1 MRADLLALTP
11 ESVAALANLG
21 LVKRALREIEQGK
34 GPALAEEADGTVVG
48 TFDDGAVARLVPGR
62 GLRDCGC
69 SCGASSVC
77 RHRVAVA
84 LAYRS
89 FVESASIEPAPAIEE
104 GSWSPGEIDD
114 DAIAGAI
121 PRRTLDEA
129 KAAARRGVVIEI
141 VRPVAGEAP
150 IARLPSCTVRFLVP
164 RDLVYARCDCAAGQ
178 GCAHIA
184 LAAWG
189 FRVAD
194 AIDRAR
200 SPQTVEVRQ
209 GVREAAGEEG
219 AGAAALALALDL
231 VAGGVVHAREAL
243 AQRFVLA
250 REPLVAAGHTWTAT
264 ALDDL
269 ELALERYRAR
279 SARYRAGDVLA
290 LAAEI
295 VARGRSSRSPT
306 AELPASSV
314 LGRGEVAET
323 RLDHL
328 RLIGLGCRFDGDD
341 RERFVEILLA
351 DPDTGTVL
359 VMEKTWTFAA
369 GETMPD
375 APELARRRV
384 GAGAIALL
392 AKGQLVTRVAR
403 RRANRVLVL
412 GASTH
417 GSSSLTPQTGDFSLL
432 PTPLRIDRI
441 AELETRFASRPPRL
455 LRPRV
460 RAEDVHA
467 IRVGAIEEVVFDASE
482 QTLVARVRDPEG
494 TPFLIRRAHRRI
506 APRALDELGRVLL
519 GAHGEVRWVAGEVRA
534 EGSTFVVEPTLVV
547 AERVVVPD
555 VEDSGAFDLP
565 RGRVRAHRDRVG
577 ERLDAAWSALEE
589 LAQLGIRGTTA
600 AHGERLEAAASGL
613 AALGMGSITARVQ
626 RAALEVA
633 RARGGDEPDAL
644 RAAAG
649 AIVDAAIRLELARE
663 AHR

>member
-11 ESVAALANLG
+11 EAVAALANLG
-21 LVKRALREIEQGK
+21 LVKRALREIEHGK

-69 SCGASSVC
+69 SCGASGVC

-89 FVESASIEPAPAIEE
+89 FVESASIEPAPAIGEE
-104 GSWSPGEIDD
+104 PWSPGEIDD
-114 DAIAGAI
+114 VAIARAI
-121 PRRTLDEA
+121 PRRALDEA
-129 KAAARRGVVIEI
+129 KAAARRGMVIEI
-141 VRPVAGEAP
+141 VRSAAGEAP

-178 GCAHIA
+178 GCAHVA
-184 LAAWG
+184 LAAWA

-209 GVREAAGEEG
+209 GVREAGEEG
-219 AGAAALALALDL
+219 ADAAALTLALEL

-359 VMEKTWTFAA
+359 VMEKAWTFAA
-369 GETMPD
+369 GETIPD
-375 APELARRRV
+375 APELARRRL
-384 GAGAIALL
+384 GPGAIGLL

-417 GSSSLTPQTGDFSLL
+417 GSSSVVPQTGDFSLL

-467 IRVGAIEEVVFDASE
+467 IRVGEIEEVVFDASE

-494 TPFLIRRAHRRI
+494 APFLIRRAHRRI

-519 GAHGEVRWVAGEVRA
+519 GADGAVRWVAGEVRA
-534 EGSTFVVEPTLVV
+534 EGPTFVVEPTLVV

-555 VEDSGAFDLP
+555 VEDCGAFDLP
-565 RGRVRAHRDRVG
+565 RGRVRPHRDRVG

-600 AHGERLEAAASGL
+600 AHGERLEAAAAGL

-633 RARGGDEPDAL
+633 RARGGGEPEAL